1 METLSEYF
9 SNFQKQK
16 MGLQEF
22 STEKWKTIQNL
33 SVDIS
38 ETLLTQVNLDL
49 SKINNNNKSLV
60 KECSKL
66 ELQTS
71 KYLRTHNKAAKTLL
85 KFQKEF
91 SGISNLMAWS
101 LEVEKK
107 LVEIQNNLDIV
118 EKSKK

>member
-1 METLSEYF
+1 
-9 SNFQKQK
+9 

-38 ETLLTQVNLDL
+38 ETLLTPVSLDL